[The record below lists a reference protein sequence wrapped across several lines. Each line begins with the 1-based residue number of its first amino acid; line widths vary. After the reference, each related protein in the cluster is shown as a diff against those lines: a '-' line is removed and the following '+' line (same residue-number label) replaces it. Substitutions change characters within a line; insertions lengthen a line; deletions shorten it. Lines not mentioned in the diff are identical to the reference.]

1 MNYKIV
7 KSSAFR
13 RSMKKFVYN
22 KVISNEI
29 ETIINR
35 LANDELL
42 EQKYHDHPLKG
53 KFTGLRECHVKPDV
67 LLIYQKNKNRLILT
81 ALDVGS
87 HSELF
92 G

>member
-1 MNYKIV
+1 
-7 KSSAFR
+7 
-13 RSMKKFVYN
+13 MKKFVYN